1 MKIFKNRLF
10 FKDISHKTLGEN
22 LLFTP
27 QVLFEELEDLHSD
40 FKTFISLWLLAH
52 T

>member
-1 MKIFKNRLF
+1 MKIFKNILF
-10 FKDISHKTLGEN
+10 FKDINHKTHGESR
-22 LLFTP
+22 LFIP
-27 QVLFEELEDLHSD
+27 QVLFEELEDLHSE